1 MSRARERGRFKDYTT
16 LLIRIGLLLIYLSAT
31 VAVDLLIFSEVRE
44 MAAASEMLP
53 LLTTDEKGPSPN
65 VEYEE
70 GKSFPE
76 WTGTERLNVLILG
89 VDERAQW
96 DEPAWR
102 TDTIMVATLDPVTL
116 EAGVL
121 SIPRDLWVEIP
132 GYTHNRI
139 NTAHYIGDYDNYP
152 GGGPALAMETVE
164 HTLGLEIDYYVRVNF
179 QAFIRLVDE
188 IGGIDVSVEETIDDP
203 LYPDANYGYDP
214 LYIEAGEQHFD
225 GEMALKYARTRH
237 SGNGDFDRARRQQ
250 QVVRAILEKVTQ
262 PAVLMRLI
270 SQAHELYGVVES
282 SISTDLKLDQMIAL
296 ASLARKIDPETMRFA
311 VIDENCTENWTTPDG
326 SMVLVP
332 IRECMRERRDY
343 IFGLVSPEESEG
355 EVSEEETDV
364 TLSVL
369 NGTLTPGLAGA
380 TADFLTANGFEVL
393 NYANADRQDYTT
405 SLIIL
410 NRDLPQTAGRLV
422 ELLELPSSAVV
433 NGENPTAEYDVI
445 IILGQDYAQ
454 RVASE

>member
-1 MSRARERGRFKDYTT
+1 MTKREQKKDRTQ
-16 LLIRIGLLLIYLSAT
+16 LLIRGGLILIYLSVT
-31 VAVDLLIFSEVRE
+31 IIVNLVVFTRVRE

-53 LLTTDEKGPSPN
+53 ILTTDEKGPSPN

-70 GKSFPE
+70 GKTLPE
-76 WTGTERLNVLILG
+76 WTGTERITVLILG
-89 VDERAQW
+89 IDERAQW

-102 TDTIMVATLDPVTL
+102 TDTMIVATLDPVTL

-139 NTAHYIGDYDNYP
+139 NTAHYIGDYDEYP
-152 GGGPALAMETVE
+152 GGGPALAVETVE
-164 HTLGLEIDYYVRVNF
+164 HNLGFEIDYYTRINF
-179 QAFIRLVDE
+179 QAFIDLVNE
-188 IGGIDVSVEETIDDP
+188 IGGIDITVEETIDDP

-225 GEMALKYARTRH
+225 GELALKYARTRH

-250 QVVRAILEKVTQ
+250 QVILAILEKITQ
-262 PAVLMRLI
+262 PAVLTRLV
-270 SQAHELYGVVES
+270 SKAPELYSMVEAS
-282 SISTDLKLDQMIAL
+282 VSTDFKLDQIVAL
-296 ASLARKIDPETMRFA
+296 AGLARKVETDDIRFA

-332 IRECMRERRDY
+332 IRECMREKRDY
-343 IFGLVSPEESEG
+343 IFGMVSTEEADAENETS
-355 EVSEEETDV
+355 EETDV

-369 NGTLTPGLAGA
+369 NGTLTPGLAST
-380 TADFLTANGFEVL
+380 TADFLTTHNFEVA
-393 NYANADRQDYTT
+393 NFANADSQDYNT

-410 NRDLPQTAGRLV
+410 NRTLPQTAERLA
-422 ELLELPSSAVV
+422 ELLGLPHSALV
-433 NGENPTAEYDVI
+433 NGENPTAEYDIVV
-445 IILGQDYAQ
+445 ILGQDYAQ
-454 RVASE
+454 RISP

>member
-1 MSRARERGRFKDYTT
+1 MKNRTT
-16 LLIRIGLLLIYLSAT
+16 LLMRVGLTLIYLIIT
-31 VAVDLLIFSEVRE
+31 VTANVIVFTRVRE

-53 LLTTDEKGPSPN
+53 ILTTDEKGPSPN

-70 GKSFPE
+70 GKTLPE
-76 WTGTERLNVLILG
+76 WTGTERITVLILG
-89 VDERAQW
+89 IDERAQW

-102 TDTIMVATLDPVTL
+102 TDTMIAATLDPVTL

-139 NTAHYIGDYDNYP
+139 NTAHYIGDYDEYP
-152 GGGPALAMETVE
+152 GGGPALAVETVE
-164 HTLGLEIDYYVRVNF
+164 HNLGFEIDYYVRVNF
-179 QAFIRLVDE
+179 QAFIDLVDE
-188 IGGIDVSVEETIDDP
+188 IGGIDVNVEETIDDP

-214 LYIEAGEQHFD
+214 LYIEAGERHLD
-225 GEMALKYARTRH
+225 GELALKYARTRH
-237 SGNGDFDRARRQQ
+237 TSNGDFDRARRQQ
-250 QVVRAILEKVTQ
+250 QVILAILEKATQ
-262 PAVLMRLI
+262 PATLTRLV
-270 SQAHELYGVVES
+270 SKAPELYAMVES
-282 SISTDLKLDQMIAL
+282 SVSTGLKLDQIVAL
-296 ASLARKIDPETMRFA
+296 AGLARKVDSEDIRFA

-332 IRECMRERRDY
+332 IRQHMREKRDY
-343 IFGLVSPEESEG
+343 IFGLEPLETPEQNA
-355 EVSEEETDV
+355 VTDEEEA

-369 NGTLTPGLAGA
+369 NGTLTPGLAQS
-380 TADFLTANGFEVL
+380 TAEFLTANGFDVA
-393 NYANADRQDYTT
+393 NYANADRQDYST

-410 NRDLPQTAGRLV
+410 NRDFPATADRLIEQMGLPR
-422 ELLELPSSAVV
+422 SSVV

-454 RVASE
+454 RVAPQE